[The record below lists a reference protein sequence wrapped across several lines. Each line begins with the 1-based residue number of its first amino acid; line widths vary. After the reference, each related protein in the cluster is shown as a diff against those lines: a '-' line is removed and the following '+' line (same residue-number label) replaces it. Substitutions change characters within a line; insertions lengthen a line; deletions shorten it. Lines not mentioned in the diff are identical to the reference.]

1 MRTHHIHVLTL
12 TYVCT
17 HITYL
22 TLTHMCTH
30 IYTHT
35 CAHTSHT
42 LHSHTILLPLQVL
55 SKTVADVFA
64 YFGDPATEETQ
75 RFVTMFDKLF
85 DCLNVRSK
93 DQWIHK
99 LNPDWKPYTSVDDP
113 RFKVCI
119 VLDQV
124 KYVFIVLQHYSG

>member
-1 MRTHHIHVLTL
+1 
-12 TYVCT
+12 
-17 HITYL
+17 
-22 TLTHMCTH
+22 MCTH
-30 IYTHT
+30 IIY
-35 CAHTSHT
+35 
-42 LHSHTILLPLQVL
+42 LPLQVL

-85 DCLNVRSK
+85 DYLNVRSK

-99 LNPDWKPYTSVDDP
+99 LKPDLKPYTSVDDP

-124 KYVFIVLQHYSG
+124 KYVFIVLQHSG